1 MPDVSLDSDSQDL
14 AETFDETNITN
25 DGGDI
30 ADPDMAPDV
39 FDVTQA
45 DDDAEDEAL
54 EGAEAD
60 SFDPDAADEAELEA
74 MLESDDG
81 VDEPNPPTFD
91 NEEIVAT
98 DDRSSAD
105 YEPKSVSD
113 EELAELGYRPKDK
126 GSAFNK
132 ERREQEKRLDEGLEE
147 TFPASDPVS
156 ISPGSD

>member
-1 MPDVSLDSDSQDL
+1 MPDLSLDSDSQDL
-14 AETFDETNITN
+14 AETFDETNITA

-45 DDDAEDEAL
+45 EDDAVDEML
-54 EGAEAD
+54 EGAPDAD
-60 SFDPDAADEAELEA
+60 SFDPDTVDEAELEL

-91 NEEIVAT
+91 NEEVVAT

-105 YEPKSVSD
+105 YEPKRVS
-113 EELAELGYRPKDK
+113 
-126 GSAFNK
+126 
-132 ERREQEKRLDEGLEE
+132 
-147 TFPASDPVS
+147 
-156 ISPGSD
+156 